1 MVASSVHSEIVK
13 YSFHGVAIYR
23 VKYNLLLM

>member
-13 YSFHGVAIYR
+13 YSFHGVTIYR
-23 VKYNLLLM
+23 FILD